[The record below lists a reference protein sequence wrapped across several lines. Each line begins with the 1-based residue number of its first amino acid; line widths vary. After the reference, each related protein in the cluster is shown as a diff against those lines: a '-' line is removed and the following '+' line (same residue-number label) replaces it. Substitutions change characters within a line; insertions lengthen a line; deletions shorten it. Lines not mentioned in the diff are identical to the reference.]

1 MLRYTLDPVEFKK
14 EYAQTLTCG
23 YYDGDRPAAN
33 YLEED
38 MIQEIDYLGL
48 DKDLSFILVQNRSL
62 NLYGFIT
69 VKLENYNNRPKGVKI
84 HSIGYVNEDAFHFII
99 NQLKLNLGSELNE
112 NGENKYDYIWGY
124 EYADYALLENNFM
137 VDYANNM
144 FISELPRINPNPT
157 IE

>member
-1 MLRYTLDPVEFKK
+1 MLRYPLESVEFIK
-14 EYAQTLTCG
+14 ENAQILTCG
-23 YYDGDRPAAN
+23 YYEGDRPAAN

-38 MIQEIDYLGL
+38 MIHEIDYLGL

-99 NQLKLNLGSELNE
+99 NQLKLNLGAELNE
-112 NGENKYDYIWGY
+112 KNENKYDYIWGY
-124 EYADYALLENNFM
+124 EHEDYSLIKNNFR
-137 VDYANNM
+137 VDYANNI
-144 FISELPRINPNPT
+144 FISDLPKINPNST